1 MTDATNE
8 TVSKRARRK
17 AREDDPQ
24 GHLRDLLER
33 FLENPTNRFHVESLV
48 SGLVGYE
55 LRARLTSLPFPE
67 EGCVIEPTEVQ
78 T

>member
-8 TVSKRARRK
+8 TAPKRARKK
-17 AREDDPQ
+17 ARDDDPQ
-24 GHLRDLLER
+24 GHLHGLLDR

-55 LRARLTSLPFPE
+55 LRARLAALPFPE
-67 EGCVIEPTEVQ
+67 GGCVVEPEQVQ
-78 T
+78 A